1 MTSFLLWLLQFV
13 QFLLVLGGL
22 IAVAFLLYMLR
33 ELKKDKENDGK
44 NEDV

>member
-1 MTSFLLWLLQFV
+1 MTSFLLWLLRFV

-22 IAVAFLLYMLR
+22 LAVMFLMYMLR
-33 ELKKDKENDGK
+33 ELKKDKEKDGK

>member
-22 IAVAFLLYMLR
+22 IAVAFLLYMLH
-33 ELKKDKENDGK
+33 ELKKDKEKDGK

>member
-13 QFLLVLGGL
+13 QFLLVLGGIL
-22 IAVAFLLYMLR
+22 GIAFLIYMLR
-33 ELKKDKENDGK
+33 EFKKDKEKGGK

>member
-22 IAVAFLLYMLR
+22 IAVAFLLYMLS
-33 ELKKDKENDGK
+33 ELKKDKEKDGK

>member
-13 QFLLVLGGL
+13 QLLLCLGGIL
-22 IAVAFLLYMLR
+22 AIVFLLYMLR
-33 ELKKDKENDGK
+33 ELKKDKEKDGK

>member
-33 ELKKDKENDGK
+33 ELKKDKKSDDK